1 MCPWPSLQS
10 EGFSPTLRL
19 DFNRSEGKGGQL
31 YPCEPA
37 LRAWALYLGLAD
49 PSPWPSH
56 HFLPDC
62 GTVSPR
68 GLPYPS
74 PHPTWLTSLP
84 CPQTI
89 CGSLV
94 PQRGSLEIGKKEGL
108 CSQGMWV
115 HIMAPAQ
122 TNGVTSPSPS
132 TLPCLTFSICKM
144 EQEWCL
150 LHRVMGRV
158 HVLTPHGERLGQC
171 QLVILSITNTGER
184 SSPSSSSGRGR
195 GVLGPPRPTCTAPI
209 SLFPSGPE
217 DGCPHHYNVTSRLLL
232 RALHIAVGTTK
243 LCQWDRNSG
252 CSQRPCQGPFEGH
265 PVCRP
270 FSSPS
275 QPYEVGTVLFPV
287 DRWGNQGTKR
297 SRVTQL
303 AQEEAGLKPRHPGS
317 GAYGLNHQTTRPLCS
332 LNIGLA
338 HSRCSV
344 NANVPQV

>member
-1 MCPWPSLQS
+1 MRGQMCPWPPLQS

-74 PHPTWLTSLP
+74 PHPS
-84 CPQTI
+84 PQTI

-115 HIMAPAQ
+115 HIVAPPQ

-132 TLPCLTFSICKM
+132 TLPCLTFSTCKM
-144 EQEWCL
+144 EQGRRL
-150 LHRVMGRV
+150 LHQVMGRV
-158 HVLTPHGERLGQC
+158 HVLTPHGECLEQC
-171 QLVILSITNTGER
+171 QLVILSITNIGER

-217 DGCPHHYNVTSRLLL
+217 HGCPHHYNVTSCLLL
-232 RALHIAVGTTK
+232 RALHSAVGTTK
-243 LCQWDRNSG
+243 LCQGDRNSG
-252 CSQRPCQGPFEGH
+252 RSQRPCQGPGQGPFEGH

-270 FSSPS
+270 ISSSS
-275 QPYEVGTVLFPV
+275 QPYKVGTQLTDGETKAQRGQGSPSWQKKRRDSNPGIPALGPVVL
-287 DRWGNQGTKR
+287 
-297 SRVTQL
+297 
-303 AQEEAGLKPRHPGS
+303 
-317 GAYGLNHQTTRPLCS
+317 TTRLR
-332 LNIGLA
+332 GLSA
-338 HSRCSV
+338 AST
-344 NANVPQV
+344 

>member
-94 PQRGSLEIGKKEGL
+94 PQRGSLEIGKKEAL

-115 HIMAPAQ
+115 HIMAPPQ

-144 EQEWCL
+144 EQGWCL
-150 LHRVMGRV
+150 LHQVMGRV
-158 HVLTPHGERLGQC
+158 HVLTPHGECLGQC

-209 SLFPSGPE
+209 SLFPSAPKTAVPINTMSPPAFCSVLCTSQWGPPSCVNGTGTVDAHKDLARAPMKGIPCVDPFHHHHNPTRSVLFYSQLT
-217 DGCPHHYNVTSRLLL
+217 DGE
-232 RALHIAVGTTK
+232 TK
-243 LCQWDRNSG
+243 A
-252 CSQRPCQGPFEGH
+252 QRGQG
-265 PVCRP
+265 
-270 FSSPS
+270 SPS
-275 QPYEVGTVLFPV
+275 WHKKRRDSNPGIPALGPVVL
-287 DRWGNQGTKR
+287 
-297 SRVTQL
+297 
-303 AQEEAGLKPRHPGS
+303 
-317 GAYGLNHQTTRPLCS
+317 TTRLR
-332 LNIGLA
+332 GLSA
-338 HSRCSV
+338 AST
-344 NANVPQV
+344 